1 MSRTP
6 MDRKPAGQADDRL
19 KVLIIDDDAN
29 HAQVVAESLERTG
42 YDGVIATSSAE
53 GVRRIERDEPN
64 VILTDLRMDGLD
76 GLGILRKAKQ
86 DLPECEVLVITGHG
100 DVQTAVKAMKAG
112 AANYLQK
119 PINLAELRAQ
129 VDKAAEKVRL
139 VHANFELKQQIDEKF
154 GFEGVVGNSQK
165 MNDVITK
172 LKSIAPTS
180 ATVLIQGET
189 GTGKELVA

>member
-1 MSRTP
+1 
-6 MDRKPAGQADDRL
+6 MDRKSASPAEDRL

-100 DVQTAVKAMKAG
+100 DVQTAVEAMKAG

-119 PINLAELRAQ
+119 PVNLGELRAM
-129 VDKAAEKVRL
+129 VEKAAERYRL
-139 VHANFELKQQIDEKF
+139 KTAHNQLKQQIDERF
-154 GFEGVVGNSQK
+154 GFEGIVGNSGRLHE
-165 MNDVITK
+165 ILGK
-172 LKSIAPTS
+172 LFFFADTA
-180 ATVLIQGET
+180 AT
-189 GTGKELVA
+189 